1 MTKTIVLVGTET
13 FGIPNPEPKKI
24 LEDRGI
30 EVRLNPFN
38 RRLTP
43 ADYQECLAD
52 VKYVIAG
59 LEPYDTEIFQK
70 FPEVKVLSRI
80 GIGVDSIDLAA
91 AKSHS
96 VSVYNTPSAP
106 SLSVAEQTIAFVV
119 GLSRGLFQMNADFH
133 AGSWNPYMGRE
144 IASLTI
150 GLLGFG
156 RIGGMVAERLVPFGC
171 RLIGSDPSWDSEKA
185 ETFGV
190 QQVSLETL
198 LKEADILSVHIPL
211 GPDTHH
217 FVNHEMMGGMKSSA
231 YLINTARGGIVDDNA
246 LIEHLNSGHLSGAA
260 LDVFEEEPDTTRY
273 KGVPNLVAIPH
284 AGSNS
289 AEARYRM
296 EIGAVEN
303 LLAFI
308 DAENAGLATPDGIE
322 P

>member
-13 FGIPNPEPKKI
+13 FGIPNPEPKRI

-43 ADYQECLAD
+43 TDYQECLAD

-59 LEPYDTEIFQK
+59 LEPYDTEIFQQ
-70 FPEVKVLSRI
+70 FPEIKVLSRI
-80 GIGVDSIDLAA
+80 GIGIDSIDLAA
-91 AKSHS
+91 AKSHN

-119 GLSRGLFQMNADFH
+119 GLSRGLFKMNADFH
-133 AGSWNPYMGRE
+133 KGSWNPYMGRE

-171 RLIGSDPSWDSEKA
+171 HLIGSDPSWDNEKA
-185 ETFGV
+185 EISGV

-217 FVNHEMMGGMKSSA
+217 FVNHEMMKRMKPGA

-246 LIEHLNSGHLSGAA
+246 LIEHLNSGHLGGAA

-308 DAENAGLATPDGIE
+308 DAENAGSATPEGIE
-322 P
+322 L

>member
-106 SLSVAEQTIAFVV
+106 SLSVAEQTIAFIV

-171 RLIGSDPSWDSEKA
+171 RLIGSDPSWDKKKA
-185 ETFGV
+185 ASSGV
-190 QQVSLETL
+190 ELVPLDTL
-198 LKEADILSVHIPL
+198 LGEADILSVHIPL

-217 FVNHEMMGGMKSSA
+217 FVDHEIMEKMKPRA
-231 YLINTARGGIVDDNA
+231 FLINTARGGIVDDKA
-246 LIEHLNSGHLSGAA
+246 LIDHLRSGRLGGAA
-260 LDVFEEEPDTTRY
+260 LDVFEEEPDTTTY
-273 KGVPNLVAIPH
+273 KGVPNLIAIPH

-308 DAENAGLATPDGIE
+308 DAESAGLATPDGIE